1 VTEEKH
7 VAVRSGQAT
16 SGPGKPTSGQGKRSQ
31 GRGELGYRLG
41 RLWAAAEVRRV
52 PLRTIIVAIL
62 AVAFFFLAGKL
73 IYRLRTVL
81 LLLLVAGFLAL
92 ILNPLVRATER
103 RLIKRHGLAVT
114 AVALFMVIV
123 FFGLL
128 FAFGY
133 PLVNAI
139 THLANNLPTYVANA
153 EQGKDWYGKLV
164 KHYHVQQWV
173 QQNSSKLVTF
183 GQSLSAPA
191 LAVGKGA
198 FSLLIELL
206 TIFILVLLLL
216 LEGPRLRRGVLGL
229 LSPGQAAEVQAMSS
243 EVNGAVIGYMLGNF
257 LTSIICGVVVLID
270 LAVLGVPFPALWAL
284 WVALVDFLPMIGG
297 ALAGIPVV
305 LFALTQGLTAGIVT
319 AVVFVVYT
327 QVENHILNPVIM
339 SKTVRISPLLVL
351 IAVLVGASLG
361 DWVGGLFGGFVAA
374 LLAIPFAGA
383 FQVITREAWRLTAP
397 PPQDEVEA
405 EAIIDAAGSPARE
418 AAQLA
423 EQGEEAEG
431 LDDAGAVEAADGAG
445 SRPADDAIATANV
458 TIGRANVTIGPAN
471 VTVGPG
477 EPDNRS

>member
-1 VTEEKH
+1 VTEEK
-7 VAVRSGQAT
+7 SGVVHSEQG
-16 SGPGKPTSGQGKRSQ
+16 SQQGKTSRGQ
-31 GRGELGYRLG
+31 GELGYRFA

-62 AVAFFFLAGKL
+62 AAVCFFLAGKL
-73 IYRLRTVL
+73 IYRLRDVL

-103 RLIKRHGLAVT
+103 YAIKRHGLAVT
-114 AVALFMVIV
+114 AVALLMVLV

-128 FAFGY
+128 VAFGY
-133 PLVNAI
+133 PLVNGI
-139 THLANNLPTYVANA
+139 THLADDLPTYVANA
-153 EQGKDWYGKLV
+153 EQGKGWYGKLV

-173 QQNSSKLVTF
+173 QQNSSKLVQF

-198 FSLLIELL
+198 LSLLIELL

-229 LSPGQAAEVQAMSS
+229 LSEGQAAEVQAIAT
-243 EVNGAVIGYMLGNF
+243 EVNRSVVGYMLGNF

-270 LAVLGVPFPALWAL
+270 LAVLGVPFPGLWAL

-305 LFALTQGLTAGIVT
+305 LFALTQGVTTGIIT
-319 AVVFVVYT
+319 AVVFIVYT
-327 QVENHILNPVIM
+327 QVENHVLNPIIM

-351 IAVLVGASLG
+351 IAVLVGASIG
-361 DWVGGLFGGFVAA
+361 SWVGGLFGGFVAA

-397 PPQDEVEA
+397 PPRDKEEA
-405 EAIIDAAGSPARE
+405 EAIILAAGTAATEAVRFAR
-418 AAQLA
+418 L
-423 EQGEEAEG
+423 GEEAEG
-431 LDDAGAVEAADGAG
+431 LEGADEASEAETSEAETPEAETPEAETPEAETAV
-445 SRPADDAIATANV
+445 RPADDI
-458 TIGRANVTIGPAN
+458 IPPAN
-471 VTVGPG
+471 VTVGQG
-477 EPDNRS
+477 EAGERS